1 MWIKKKK
8 KTKMNQIRTVWNLIV
23 WRNET
28 ILGILLLPSA
38 WIGEKLHCSLSQRKQ
53 RTDRKITVHC
63 KTGIIH
69 PWSELPEIF
78 LSLQTDFIKP
88 FVHFFKCVIIFLL
101 LKWCRK
107 KNVFL
112 FFSGQVLFL
121 SLCCATIKKIQC
133 VLWVVQISLP
143 YLYLHMVDKCTET
156 PNWKGV
162 LNCGGNV
169 VFRKYINWDEITY
182 ASLKTKQN
190 TFLFLF
196 DFSSSVSLM
205 SLSPSGY
212 LSISADMKYCSIL
225 PSSQT

>member
-1 MWIKKKK
+1 MDIDLDKIKECELKKK

-53 RTDRKITVHC
+53 RTGRKITVHC

-107 KNVFL
+107 KMVFYSFQGKSYYWACAVQRL
-112 FFSGQVLFL
+112 KRFSV
-121 SLCCATIKKIQC
+121 
-133 VLWVVQISLP
+133 
-143 YLYLHMVDKCTET
+143 Y
-156 PNWKGV
+156 
-162 LNCGGNV
+162 CGW
-169 VFRKYINWDEITY
+169 FKYHFHIYIYIWWINALRLLIGKE
-182 ASLKTKQN
+182 S
-190 TFLFLF
+190 
-196 DFSSSVSLM
+196 
-205 SLSPSGY
+205 
-212 LSISADMKYCSIL
+212 
-225 PSSQT
+225 